1 MIHNH
6 AQSLLTQLTLER
18 KFEETTSHPIIFVC
32 HSLGGILVKKA
43 LEISQGC
50 IDDLRSIF
58 ISTYGLMF
66 LGTPHNGADPAKW
79 GVILQGM
86 VSALVPK
93 KIMDTEAPLVRTL
106 QKNNE
111 TLQNINIAFLDIISR
126 FEVCMVHEARKSD
139 LYGTRTFVVDQGSA
153 APLLPNVLYFGI
165 EANHSDMCKFDS
177 KNSPGYQNVASTLK
191 SWYCNI
197 SFPPPFILPQF
208 TATKPISIRSVIC

>member
-6 AQSLLTQLTLER
+6 AQTLLTELTLER
-18 KFEETTSHPIIFVC
+18 KVKETTSHRIIFVC
-32 HSLGGILVKKA
+32 HNLGGILVKKA
-43 LEISQGC
+43 LEISQGY
-50 IDDLRSIF
+50 INDLRSIF

-106 QKNNE
+106 QNNE

-126 FEVCMVHEARKSD
+126 FKVCMVHEAVKSD
-139 LYGTRTFVVDQGSA
+139 LYGTRTFVVDKGSA
-153 APLLPNVLYFGI
+153 APLLPDVLYFGI

-177 KNSPGYQNVASTLK
+177 KNSPGYLNVSGTLK
-191 SWYCNI
+191 SW
-197 SFPPPFILPQF
+197 
-208 TATKPISIRSVIC
+208 